1 MKTQQLLRVKNAY
14 ARNLISLMLVKDP
27 KKRLSIAQVLSH
39 SFLTG
44 KKAARL
50 AGDTARYDV
59 FLSYRVA
66 SDLPHA
72 RMLYRWLTAR
82 GVKVWWDVN

>member
-1 MKTQQLLRVKNAY
+1 MTSNSSLFNCDGEGNIDDIQLRALAGWSDSMKTQQLLRVKNAY

-44 KKAARL
+44 K
-50 AGDTARYDV
+50 
-59 FLSYRVA
+59 
-66 SDLPHA
+66 
-72 RMLYRWLTAR
+72 
-82 GVKVWWDVN
+82 N